1 MPANSRGQQLIE
13 LKDTIT
19 NLNKL
24 IATLHQ
30 TLEESNKREKVL
42 REQIEYLNKKLFG
55 HSSELMRLAS
65 SKYESTYGGDDN
77 E

>member
-1 MPANSRGQQLIE
+1 MPANSRDRQLIE

-24 IATLHQ
+24 IATLQQ

-42 REQIEYLNKKLFG
+42 REQIEYLNSK
-55 HSSELMRLAS
+55 RLIFDRI
-65 SKYESTYGGDDN
+65 GF
-77 E
+77 